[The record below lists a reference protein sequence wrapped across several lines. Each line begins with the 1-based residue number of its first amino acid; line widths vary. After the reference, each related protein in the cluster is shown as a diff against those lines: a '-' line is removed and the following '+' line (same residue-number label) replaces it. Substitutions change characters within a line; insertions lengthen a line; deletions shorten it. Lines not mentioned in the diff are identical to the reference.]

1 MRVRGGGYAGC
12 TLKKPP
18 YVHCIDRVVRALVN
32 DLEYIV
38 RPDDRSRGADPLAAR
53 REFMAKVVAVACGG
67 LATIPPVVAGLWAFL
82 DPLRRTRGAA
92 SFLSVADLAA
102 IPDDGLPRQFPVI
115 ADRVDAWT
123 GFAAEPVGAVYLS
136 REQGSR
142 EVRALSATCPH
153 AGCFIDLEKATQCF
167 RCPCHNSSFT
177 LDGNI
182 VNPSPSPRAM
192 DELECRV
199 GGNGQVEVKW
209 QKYRAGIAEKVVQG

>member
-1 MRVRGGGYAGC
+1 MVRDGQ
-12 TLKKPP
+12 P
-18 YVHCIDRVVRALVN
+18 DR
-32 DLEYIV
+32 
-38 RPDDRSRGADPLAAR
+38 RGFLT
-53 REFMAKVVAVACGG
+53 KLLAVACGG
-67 LATIPPVVAGLWAFL
+67 LATLVPAGAGLWAFL
-82 DPLRRTRGAA
+82 DPLRRRGGGAE
-92 SFLSVADLAA
+92 LIPVTELAA
-102 IPDDGLPRQFPVI
+102 IPDDGLPRRFAVVT
-115 ADRVDAWT
+115 DRKDAWT
-123 GFAAEPVGAVYLS
+123 GYSAEPIGAVWLR
-136 REQGSR
+136 REQGSDT
-142 EVRALSATCPH
+142 VQALSATCPH

>member
-1 MRVRGGGYAGC
+1 MARPHGN
-12 TLKKPP
+12 
-18 YVHCIDRVVRALVN
+18 DRSASVS
-32 DLEYIV
+32 
-38 RPDDRSRGADPLAAR
+38 PDDGRHGADPLAAR
-53 REFMAKVVAVACGG
+53 RDFLAKVVAVACGG
-67 LATIPPVVAGLWAFL
+67 LATLPPVVAGLWAFL
-82 DPLRRTRGAA
+82 DPLGRARGAA

-115 ADRVDAWT
+115 TDRVDAWT

-136 REQGSR
+136 RARGSR

-177 LDGNI
+177 LDGSI

-192 DELECRV
+192 DELECRARWADRCP
-199 GGNGQVEVKW
+199 GQRGDRPVCG
-209 QKYRAGIAEKVVQG
+209 RIDAHR

>member
-1 MRVRGGGYAGC
+1 
-12 TLKKPP
+12 
-18 YVHCIDRVVRALVN
+18 
-32 DLEYIV
+32 
-38 RPDDRSRGADPLAAR
+38 
-53 REFMAKVVAVACGG
+53 MAKVVAVACGG

-153 AGCFIDLEKATQCF
+153 AGCSVEMAPGGRCF
-167 RCPCHNSSFT
+167 RCPCHNSEFT
-177 LDGNI
+177 FDGGI
-182 VNPSPSPRAM
+182 VPPSPSPRAM
-192 DELECRV
+192 DALECEV
-199 GGNGQVEVKW
+199 GRDGAVAVQWRKF
-209 QKYRAGIAEKVVQG
+209 RAGVAAKVAQS